1 MTKTPAT
8 QESFFPDSAETIDDI
23 GAEFGCEREPN
34 ETDNEFGERI
44 TACLDGMIEEM
55 QLTQDRV
62 QELV

>member
-34 ETDNEFGERI
+34 ETDVAFSERI
-44 TACLDGMIEEM
+44 TACLDGMIEEL

>member
-8 QESFFPDSAETIDDI
+8 QESFFPDSAETLDDI
-23 GAEFGCEREPN
+23 GAEFWCEREPN
-34 ETDNEFGERI
+34 ETDHAFGERI
-44 TACLDGMIEEM
+44 TACLDGMIEEL